1 MTLNDL
7 IRKASEMSRQLST
20 GDVPLILDEFPV
32 ENIEFEF
39 CTFDIGKIN
48 IGEDYVRITIK

>member
-7 IRKASEMSRQLST
+7 IRKASEMSKRLSS
-20 GDVPLILDEFPV
+20 GDVPLTLDEFPV

-39 CTFDIGKIN
+39 CSFDV
-48 IGEDYVRITIK
+48 GEDYVQITIK